1 MLLNPIIGLIY
12 SLLYN
17 IDITFKYIGKDFPY
31 GMVDHTPPTHVTW
44 PWHIR
49 CRGPMA
55 QLRLGWSSLQGFR
68 AAKSLARRLRRVE
81 RSCVP
86 ETSFPPSLSLYIY
99 IYICCTTFLFGY
111 PVFLIVS
118 QSFSWPHE
126 VTYSFMVTVVTLTG
140 VFSLVICNHRPT
152 MINPM
157 WRSPQLSCAGAEEE
171 SQKNPAEDEKVE
183 KELQEKRKE
192 LQEKRNQLE
201 ENKRRWGINGRQT
214 MVVKGQHM
222 TTPPPSGQK
231 NQSQN
236 GWFLLNRSQKHSRH
250 VACGFFT
257 SGMLKAFLFSK

>member
-1 MLLNPIIGLIY
+1 MGWLTIPPDPCNLTMAHTLPR
-12 SLLYN
+12 S
-17 IDITFKYIGKDFPY
+17 Y
-31 GMVDHTPPTHVTW
+31 GPTPPWMIIAPGLSCCQVT
-44 PWHIR
+44 
-49 CRGPMA
+49 CKA
-55 QLRLGWSSLQGFR
+55 ASTGW
-68 AAKSLARRLRRVE
+68 AKLCARNIL
-81 RSCVP
+81 
-86 ETSFPPSLSLYIY
+86 PPLSLS

-118 QSFSWPHE
+118 RSFSWPHE